1 MKRTLEILS
10 RAESLRLLES
20 VPIGRLIYTHHAMP
34 AVVPVNFVVDGSEL
48 LVRAG
53 YGGALA
59 AGIRGSV
66 VAFEADDLDVN
77 RQEGWSVTVTGQ
89 AREELDAAE
98 LQRLA
103 SLHLEPWADGDRD
116 HFLKISTDIVQGRR
130 LRNVEVAARV

>member
-10 RAESLRLLES
+10 RAESLRLLRS

-66 VAFEADDLDVN
+66 VAFEADDLDVD

-98 LQRLA
+98 IRRLA
-103 SLHLEPWADGDRD
+103 SLHLEPWADGERD

-130 LRNVEVAARV
+130 LRNVESPASV

>member
-1 MKRTLEILS
+1 
-10 RAESLRLLES
+10 
-20 VPIGRLIYTHHAMP
+20 
-34 AVVPVNFVVDGSEL
+34 VNFVVDGTEV

-66 VAFEADDLDVN
+66 VAFEADDFDMA

-89 AREELDAAE
+89 AREELDPVE

-103 SLHLEPWADGDRD
+103 ALHLEPWADGDRD
-116 HFLKISTDIVQGRR
+116 HFLKIGTEIVNGRR
-130 LRNVEVAARV
+130 LTRDVLSAQV